1 MGDKNAG
8 QISQGKSRE
17 IRPVVELR
25 GINQSALYRITIS
38 KHTVFRPLN
47 AIFRVK
53 ITVPRYFNPL
63 RQNKVWDEVWE
74 ENQKIEP
81 KAKI

>member
-1 MGDKNAG
+1 MGNKNAG

-25 GINQSALYRITIS
+25 GINLFALYRITIS

-47 AIFRVK
+47 TIFRVK

-63 RQNKVWDEVWE
+63 HQNKVWDEVWE
-74 ENQKIEP
+74 ENRK
-81 KAKI
+81 

>member
-1 MGDKNAG
+1 MGNKNAG
-8 QISQGKSRE
+8 QISQGNSRE

-25 GINQSALYRITIS
+25 GINPFALYRITIS
-38 KHTVFRPLN
+38 NRTVFRPIN
-47 AIFRVK
+47 AIFHVK

>member
-25 GINQSALYRITIS
+25 GINLFDLYRITMS
-38 KHTVFRPLN
+38 KHTVFRHLN
-47 AIFRVK
+47 TIFRLK

-74 ENQKIEP
+74 ENQKN
-81 KAKI
+81 